1 MHGEALNTH
10 KLIFTVFSICAVS
23 LASLSGFSMC
33 KPETH
38 PSSVEVLFLLAAFPI
53 SSNNWVMTS
62 GNGATGFY
70 LKLNF
75 LRKGL
80 AIFSE
85 LILVSWGV
93 GVQG

>member
-1 MHGEALNTH
+1 
-10 KLIFTVFSICAVS
+10 
-23 LASLSGFSMC
+23 MC

-53 SSNNWVMTS
+53 SSNNWVMMS

-75 LRKGL
+75 SEARTGHFFRADFVFMWCGGGTGL
-80 AIFSE
+80 VFPNHLLST
-85 LILVSWGV
+85 
-93 GVQG
+93 